1 MKINNKL
8 ELMHELNKIEKD
20 IKCVKSVIASSSK
33 QVSESY
39 DYSMTTED
47 VNNLSVIVAR
57 LEDEIAELKY

>member
-8 ELMHELNKIEKD
+8 DLMHELNKIEKD

-33 QVSESY
+33 QVSECY

-57 LEDEIAELKY
+57 LEEEITELKY

>member
-8 ELMHELNKIEKD
+8 DLMHELNKIEKD

-33 QVSESY
+33 QLSESY

-47 VNNLSVIVAR
+47 VNNLSVLVAR
-57 LEDEIAELKY
+57 LEDEIAELK

>member
-8 ELMHELNKIEKD
+8 DLMHELNKIEKD

-57 LEDEIAELKY
+57 LEEEITELKY

>member
-8 ELMHELNKIEKD
+8 DLIHELNKIEKD

-47 VNNLSVIVAR
+47 VNNLSIIVAR
-57 LEDEIAELKY
+57 LEDEITELKY